1 MIRTVLLLLAGALF
15 GVGLVNTGDWFVFAS
30 LVVWFAFIVR
40 LFDEERERD
49 QRKARRARVRG

>member
-15 GVGLVNTGDWFVFAS
+15 GAGLVNTGDWLTFAFF
-30 LVVWFAFIVR
+30 VVWLAFVVR
-40 LFDEERERD
+40 VMDEERERD

>member
-15 GVGLVNTGDWFVFAS
+15 GVGLVNTGDWLTFAL
-30 LVVWFAFIVR
+30 LVVWFAFVVR